1 MNALKLYYFFDPL
14 CGWCYA
20 SAPALAGLAEAFPD
34 SLTLMPSG
42 LFSDENARDIS
53 PEWAAY
59 AWRNDQRIEQITGQ
73 SFSTAYYNHV
83 LHGDNLRFDSGP
95 ATRAMTL
102 IGTIE
107 RTLEHEFL
115 NTMQQARYIQGLD
128 TANLQVLGLV
138 AETIAAK
145 KGIEIPANE
154 FSVQIANDSQLAAIT
169 KERITLTQQFMQR
182 LNISGVPLLL
192 VSIDGQEFLL
202 HGADLYNG
210 PSKLINAIKQIV
222 SSQK

>member
-20 SAPALAGLAEAFPD
+20 SAPALAELAEAFPD
-34 SLTLMPSG
+34 ALTLMPSG
-42 LFSDENARDIS
+42 LFSEENARDIS

-73 SFSTAYYNHV
+73 QFSTAYYNHV

-102 IGTIE
+102 IRTIE
-107 RTLEHEFL
+107 PALEHEFL
-115 NTMQQARYIQGLD
+115 AAAQQARYIQGLD
-128 TANLQVLGLV
+128 TANPQVLALV

-145 KGIEIPANE
+145 KGIELPAGQ
-154 FSVQIANDSQLAAIT
+154 FSAQIADDQQLATTT
-169 KERITLTQQFMQR
+169 KERTTLTQQFMQR

-192 VSIDGQEFLL
+192 VSINGQEFLL

-210 PSKLINAIKQIV
+210 PSKLINSIKQIV

>member
-34 SLTLMPSG
+34 ALTLMPSG
-42 LFSDENARDIS
+42 LFSEENARDIS
-53 PEWAAY
+53 QEWAVY

-73 SFSTAYYNHV
+73 QFSTAYYNHV

-102 IGTIE
+102 IRTIE
-107 RTLEHEFL
+107 PMLEHEFL
-115 NTMQQARYIQGLD
+115 AAAQQARYIQGLD
-128 TANLQVLGLV
+128 TANPQVLALV

-145 KGIEIPANE
+145 KGIEIPAGQ
-154 FSVQIANDSQLAAIT
+154 FSTQIADDQQLAATT

-192 VSIDGQEFLL
+192 VSINGQEFLL

-210 PSKLINAIKQIV
+210 PGKLINSIKQIV

>member
-20 SAPALAGLAEAFPD
+20 SAPALAGLAEEFPD

-42 LFSDENARDIS
+42 LFSEENSRDIS
-53 PEWAAY
+53 PDWAAY

-73 SFSTAYYNHV
+73 QFSAAYYEHV
-83 LHGDNLRFDSGP
+83 LYGDHLRFDSGP
-95 ATRAMTL
+95 LTHAMTL
-102 IGTIE
+102 ISTIQPA
-107 RTLEHEFL
+107 LEHVFL
-115 NTMQQARYIQGLD
+115 NAAQQARYIQGLD
-128 TANLQVLGLV
+128 TADPQVLGLV

-145 KGIEIPANE
+145 NGIAISAAQ
-154 FSVQIANDSQLAAIT
+154 FSAQIADDTQLAATT

-192 VSIDGQEFLL
+192 ASINGQEFML

-210 PSKLINAIKQIV
+210 SSKLINAIKQIV

>member
-20 SAPALAGLAEAFPD
+20 SAPGLAGLAESFPD
-34 SLTLMPSG
+34 ALTLMPSG
-42 LFSDENARDIS
+42 LFSAENARNIS

-59 AWRNDQRIEQITGQ
+59 AWRNDQRIEQMTGQ
-73 SFSTAYYNHV
+73 QFSTAYYNHV
-83 LHGDNLRFDSGP
+83 LHGENLRFDSGP

-102 IGTIE
+102 IGTIAP
-107 RTLEHEFL
+107 TLEHEFL
-115 NTMQQARYIQGLD
+115 NAIQQARYIQGLD
-128 TANLQVLGLV
+128 TANPQVLGLV
-138 AETIAAK
+138 AEKIAAK
-145 KGIEIPANE
+145 KGIDIPADP
-154 FSVQIANDSQLAAIT
+154 FSAQIADDRQLATTT

-192 VSIDGQEFLL
+192 VSINGQEFLL

-210 PSKLINAIKQIV
+210 PSKLVNAIKQIV

>member
-34 SLTLMPSG
+34 ALTLMPSG
-42 LFSDENARDIS
+42 LFSEENARDIS
-53 PEWAAY
+53 QEWAVY

-73 SFSTAYYNHV
+73 QFSTAYYNHV

-95 ATRAMTL
+95 VTRAMTL
-102 IGTIE
+102 IRTIE
-107 RTLEHEFL
+107 PTLEHEFL
-115 NTMQQARYIQGLD
+115 AVVQQARYIQGLD
-128 TANLQVLGLV
+128 TANPQILGLV
-138 AETIAAK
+138 AEKIAAK
-145 KGIEIPANE
+145 KGIEIPTGQFAA
-154 FSVQIANDSQLAAIT
+154 QIADDQQLATTT

-192 VSIDGQEFLL
+192 LSINGQEFLL

-210 PSKLINAIKQIV
+210 PSKLINSIKQIV

>member
-20 SAPALAGLAEAFPD
+20 SAPALAGLAETFPD

-42 LFSDENARDIS
+42 LFAEENSRDIS

-73 SFSTAYYNHV
+73 QFSSAYYNHV
-83 LHGDNLRFDSGP
+83 LHGDHLCFDSGP

-102 IGTIE
+102 IRTIE
-107 RTLEHEFL
+107 PALEHAFL
-115 NTMQQARYIQGLD
+115 NAAQQARYIQGLD
-128 TANLQVLGLV
+128 TANPQVLGLV
-138 AETIAAK
+138 AEKIAAK
-145 KGIEIPANE
+145 KGIEIAADQI
-154 FSVQIANDSQLAAIT
+154 SAQIADDPQLAKTT
-169 KERITLTQQFMQR
+169 KERITLTQQLMQR

-192 VSIDGQEFLL
+192 VSINGQEFIL
-202 HGADLYNG
+202 HGADLYSG
-210 PSKLINAIKQIV
+210 PSKLINSIQQIV

>member
-1 MNALKLYYFFDPL
+1 MRGSL
-14 CGWCYA
+14 
-20 SAPALAGLAEAFPD
+20 SGLAEAFPD
-34 SLTLMPSG
+34 ALTLMPSG
-42 LFSDENARDIS
+42 LFSEENARDIS
-53 PEWAAY
+53 QEWAVY

-73 SFSTAYYNHV
+73 QFSTAYYNHV

-102 IGTIE
+102 IRTIE
-107 RTLEHEFL
+107 PTLEHEFL
-115 NTMQQARYIQGLD
+115 AVVQQARYIQGLD
-128 TANLQVLGLV
+128 TANPQILGLV
-138 AETIAAK
+138 AEKIAAK
-145 KGIEIPANE
+145 KGIEIPTGQFAA
-154 FSVQIANDSQLAAIT
+154 QIADDQQLATTT

-192 VSIDGQEFLL
+192 LSINGQEFLL

-210 PSKLINAIKQIV
+210 PSKLINSIKQIV

>member
-34 SLTLMPSG
+34 ALTLMPSG
-42 LFSDENARDIS
+42 LFSEENARDIS
-53 PEWAAY
+53 QEWAVY

-73 SFSTAYYNHV
+73 QFSTAYYNHV

-102 IGTIE
+102 IRTIE
-107 RTLEHEFL
+107 PTLEHEFL
-115 NTMQQARYIQGLD
+115 AVVQQARYIQGLD
-128 TANLQVLGLV
+128 TANPQILGLV
-138 AETIAAK
+138 AEKIAAK
-145 KGIEIPANE
+145 KGIEIPTGQFAA
-154 FSVQIANDSQLAAIT
+154 QIADDQQLATTT

-192 VSIDGQEFLL
+192 LSINGQEFLL

-210 PSKLINAIKQIV
+210 PSKLINSIKQIV